1 MYLDAAAFCGHWPYY
16 HLREGSLPQG
26 LEKLKKS
33 GIEGG
38 LMSSLDACFYNDPW
52 EADGPL
58 VEALND
64 TSWRV
69 AMSVNPNLPWA
80 KELVQQGK
88 VAGVAAVRL
97 YPCIHGYEEDDER
110 VVSLCRFAGQLG
122 LPVILTLR
130 MEDERMLYLL
140 QQRNPDFARIRS
152 LTEQCGD
159 TKFLL
164 SNCLTHQV
172 GELLPLPENLWFDT
186 AGFKGEFYL
195 AEQQTIAPE
204 RILFGSFAPLRAVS
218 SAVLS
223 IPEASRIC
231 MMHDNLLAF
240 LK

>member
-16 HLREGSLPQG
+16 YLRDGKLEQVQ
-26 LEKLKKS
+26 EKLKTN

-58 VEALND
+58 VEALKGTN
-64 TSWRV
+64 WRV

-88 VAGVAAVRL
+88 AAGVAAVRL
-97 YPCIHGYEEDDER
+97 YPCIHDYEENGEK

-122 LPVILTLR
+122 LPVILTMR
-130 MEDERMLYLL
+130 MEDERMQYLL
-140 QQRNPDFARIRS
+140 KQRNPDFSRVRS
-152 LTEQCGD
+152 LAQQCEG

-164 SNCLTHQV
+164 SNCMIHQV
-172 GELLPLPENLWFDT
+172 EELLPLLENVWFDT

-195 AEQQTIAPE
+195 EEQKVIPPE
-204 RILFGSFAPLRAVS
+204 RILFGSFAPLQAVA

-223 IPEASRIC
+223 VPEASKRCI
-231 MMHDNLLAF
+231 MHDHILAF